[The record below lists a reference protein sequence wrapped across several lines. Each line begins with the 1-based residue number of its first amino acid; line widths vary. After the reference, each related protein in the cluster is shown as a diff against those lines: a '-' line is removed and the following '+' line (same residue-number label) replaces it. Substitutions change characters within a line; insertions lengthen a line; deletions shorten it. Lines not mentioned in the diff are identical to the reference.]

1 MKVFVRFIDNF
12 EHFFLRKEVLVF
24 LLICFSGI
32 LIYKRILWDK
42 GVSPLIQSDSQIKLY
57 QTIEYKNHGLNSHSC
72 FLLDNS
78 FDTQFEFYPFRYPWA
93 FFSTNEVGNRTCVF
107 QYPSFFSQFF
117 SLIPI
122 KYQFFNLLILF
133 LYLIVCLVLIF
144 TLKYILNLKS
154 LEYALLSGVFFIV
167 GYGITSAFE
176 FSESVPA
183 HLFLSIL
190 FFAILAIE
198 LNENLSSFLLFVIG
212 FIGAIS
218 IFLRS
223 ESIIYIGITGLVI
236 AYFYRNDLL
245 VFLRNYFFLFL
256 GLFFSICLF
265 SFYNESQFGE
275 IFGVRSKVSL
285 IDFTRL
291 NFTDRFHLVK
301 EFFVGN
307 ENRVGFL
314 FYCFPS
320 ILFFIYSSFKTN
332 LSIIQKKLYA
342 ITVFSFVSIVLL
354 SPYSSGGLYAGMRFT
369 EFTYFLIT
377 IYICFT
383 IVTEKEKS
391 RRRIL
396 VLLVIFQ
403 IFLGIYHVRKNIR
416 NLDYIKKYHDI
427 YQSKLEEYPDAP
439 VLHLSTFD
447 LLLISDSFLKKPH
460 WIVNYQKKFD
470 LMEEK
475 LKEANVSHFQVF
487 VYDFVPPKD
496 DNVTEEFYKEWINT
510 KFEIKSK
517 YYEKQTDEKI
527 AGFRLMLWKMK

>member
-1 MKVFVRFIDNF
+1 M
-12 EHFFLRKEVLVF
+12 RKEVLVF

-32 LIYKRILWDK
+32 LIYKRISWDK

-57 QTIEYKNHGLNSHSC
+57 QTIEYKNHGINSHSC
-72 FLLDNS
+72 FVLDNS

-93 FFSTNEVGNRTCVF
+93 FYSTNEAGNRTCVF

-117 SLIPI
+117 SLLPI
-122 KYQFFNLLILF
+122 KYQFFNLLILL
-133 LYLIVCLVLIF
+133 LYLVVCFILIF
-144 TLKYILNLKS
+144 SLRFILNLKT
-154 LEYALLSGVFFIV
+154 LEYALFCGVFFLV

-183 HLFLSIL
+183 HLFLSIW
-190 FFAILAIE
+190 FFTILAIDFNKS
-198 LNENLSSFLLFVIG
+198 LPNYLMVIFG
-212 FIGAIS
+212 FIGGIS

-223 ESIIYIGITGLVI
+223 ESIIYIGITGLVFL
-236 AYFYRNDLL
+236 YFNRTNFL
-245 VFLRNYFFLFL
+245 VFVRKYFFLFL
-256 GLFFSICLF
+256 GLFSSICLLAY
-265 SFYNESQFGE
+265 YNETQFGE

-291 NFTDRFHLVK
+291 NFTERFHLVK

-320 ILFFIYSSFKTN
+320 ILFFLYSAFKIN
-332 LSIIQKKLYA
+332 LSMIQKKVYT
-342 ITVFSFVSIVLL
+342 ITVLSFVCIVLL

-369 EFTYFLIT
+369 EFTYLLIT
-377 IYICFT
+377 IFVCIT
-383 IVTEKEKS
+383 IESEKEVSK
-391 RRRIL
+391 RRIL
-396 VLLVIFQ
+396 VFLVLLQ

-427 YQSKLEEYPDAP
+427 YQSKLEEFPEAP

-460 WIVNYQKKFD
+460 WIVNHQMKFEM
-470 LMEEK
+470 MEEK
-475 LKEANVSHFQVF
+475 LKEQKVSQFQVF

-496 DNVTEEFYKEWINT
+496 DNVTEDFYKEWINT

-517 YYEKQTDEKI
+517 YYEKQRDEKI